1 MNRIIVVLVMFASAP
16 RPAAFAQPS
25 SGYTPNG
32 VYFEALGQGLLY
44 SVNFDHRF
52 TENIAVRVGFSH
64 FTIGFITD
72 VSISTIP
79 LMVEYLFGTG
89 NHHLEIGAGAVPIY
103 GRISG
108 DLFGSSEG
116 TNGAWVVVATATV
129 GYRYQPAGEGFLF
142 RIGLTPF
149 FMNAGAQIF
158 GGASIGYAF

>member
-1 MNRIIVVLVMFASAP
+1 MKRIILILVVIFAAA

-32 VYFEALGQGLLY
+32 VYFEFLGQGLLY

-52 TENIAVRVGFSH
+52 AENIAVRAGFSH
-64 FTIGFITD
+64 FTIGFISD
-72 VSISTIP
+72 VTITTIP
-79 LMVEYLFGTG
+79 LMVEYLSGTG
-89 NHHLEIGAGAVPIY
+89 NHHLEIGVGAVPIY

-108 DLFGSSEG
+108 DFFGSGGG
-116 TNGAWVVVATATV
+116 TAGAWVVVATATV
-129 GYRYQPAGEGFLF
+129 GYRYQPVREGLLF

-149 FMNAGAQIF
+149 FMNVGALMF